1 MNRLRKLI
9 FLSLL
14 TSAGLALGV
23 LESIFPLPIPVP
35 GARLGLSNMVSLVT
49 LTIFGFKEAMIV
61 AALKS
66 VLLMLVTGSVTG
78 FFYSI
83 AGSMLSAIGMA
94 LAFKFLSRWI
104 SLIGVS
110 LIGAS
115 LHNFAQVTVAVLIL
129 GNWKIYSYLPFLLLL
144 GLATGYFVGLASI
157 FISRNLQ
164 KTLPKEVKT
173 IEIKEQEL

>member
-1 MNRLRKLI
+1 MKLRKLI

-23 LESIFPLPIPVP
+23 LETAIPVPIPMP
-35 GARLGLSNMVSLVT
+35 GARLGLSNMMVLVT
-49 LTIFGFKEAMIV
+49 LTIFGFKEAIIV
-61 AALKS
+61 SALKS

-83 AGSMLSAIGMA
+83 AGSVLSAIGMA
-94 LAFKFLSRWI
+94 LAYKYLSNFL

-110 LIGAS
+110 LIGAA

-129 GNWKIYSYLPFLLLL
+129 GNIKIYSYLPFLLLL
-144 GLATGYFVGLASI
+144 GIATGYFVGLASI
-157 FISRNLQ
+157 FISENLK
-164 KTLPKEVKT
+164 KTFANQLKE
-173 IEIKEQEL
+173 L